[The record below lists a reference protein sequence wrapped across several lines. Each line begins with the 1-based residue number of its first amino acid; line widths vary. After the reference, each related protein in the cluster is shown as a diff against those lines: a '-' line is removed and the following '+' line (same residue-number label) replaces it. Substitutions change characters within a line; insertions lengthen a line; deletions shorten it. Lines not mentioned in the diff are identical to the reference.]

1 MHWLAAEPERFSDVP
16 GAWSSDVEGVRVQ
29 LKSDEQLMVNGKP
42 VGSEY
47 RFDDIDEHG
56 ARASFGDAIV
66 EIARRDGHVMIR
78 PRHPD
83 HDVRTRYAGTPT
95 FPPSTDWVARGKFV
109 RFGEPRKIT
118 VGATVEGLTHV
129 YESPG
134 EVAFEL
140 GGPVLRLMA
149 FNGEKPNELFIVFA
163 DATSGTTTYAACRF
177 LNVDAPDADSE
188 VTLDFNHATNPPCAY
203 TDFATCPLPP
213 ASNHL
218 PVRIEAGEKL
228 PLNVK

>member
-1 MHWLAAEPERFSDVP
+1 
-16 GAWSSDVEGVRVQ
+16 
-29 LKSDEQLMVNGKP
+29 
-42 VGSEY
+42 
-47 RFDDIDEHG
+47 
-56 ARASFGDAIV
+56 
-66 EIARRDGHVMIR
+66 
-78 PRHPD
+78 
-83 HDVRTRYAGTPT
+83 
-95 FPPSTDWVARGKFV
+95 
-109 RFGEPRKIT
+109 
-118 VGATVEGLTHV
+118 V

-163 DATSGTTTYAACRF
+163 DATSGMTTYAACRF

-218 PVRIEAGEKL
+218 PVPIEAGEKL